1 MRLSASAA
9 NKRKFSAVVA
19 GNSSFYCSTLA
30 NRVVRAPR
38 VVESAVTTGVG
49 GRIRSLS
56 FFRLSAMALV
66 CAAALVFVGSRV
78 KPVFLRHAL
87 GRQELVIPRATADE
101 KALLLAPWSRLPFSD
116 ALETSMFLRDRNAFA
131 LDLVRTGKVK
141 FSRAI
146 RLADVAV
153 REAYRRQVP
162 PALVLGVLL
171 TENDEIKS
179 TARSKQGAL
188 GLMQIHPGPWR
199 SALGELFGRNLRND
213 TTNLR
218 YGVYILG
225 HLARRTAATSAPD
238 TNPQWRTALLRYNGC
253 VRGTN
258 TPDCKR
264 YPDVVR
270 RAVQRNAQ
278 TICAGRD
285 FERCVI
291 TPLRLGSRHR
301 TS

>member
-1 MRLSASAA
+1 MSLLPSRSLLRQLGIGVAA
-9 NKRKFSAVVA
+9 
-19 GNSSFYCSTLA
+19 CLTLA
-30 NRVVRAPR
+30 GVATQVR
-38 VVESAVTTGVG
+38 
-49 GRIRSLS
+49 
-56 FFRLSAMALV
+56 
-66 CAAALVFVGSRV
+66 
-78 KPVFLRHAL
+78 PVFLDVSIGARL
-87 GRQELVIPRATADE
+87 TVPEATE
-101 KALLLAPWSRLPFSD
+101 SERVMRYHPWSRLPFED
-116 ALETSMFLRDRNAFA
+116 ALATSMFLRDRNAFA
-131 LDLVRTGKVK
+131 LDLVATGKVK
-141 FSRAI
+141 FARAI

-171 TENDEIKS
+171 TENDELKS
-179 TARSKQGAL
+179 TARSRQGAL

-225 HLARRTAATSAPD
+225 HLSKRSVADSTP
-238 TNPQWRTALLRYNGC
+238 WRTALLRYNGC

-258 TPDCKR
+258 TRDCFR

-270 RAVQRNAQ
+270 REVLRSARE
-278 TICAGRD
+278 TCAGAD

-291 TPLRLGSRHR
+291 APLRLGARR
-301 TS
+301 RG